1 MTDFKNS
8 IKVVKE
14 LLDNLV
20 LTKETLSKLNKEDFK
35 KYEDLKEQIL
45 VIHTDMSTLYDFKDD
60 IGMMLDYS
68 LSDAMNESLRN
79 VLATISSDLEKL
91 ESLVEKE
98 DLVKKTEIMVDLLI
112 KYRDPM
118 DGLRDNEKLLFYAL
132 DMLIKTNEKDQE
144 KLDVVVDR
152 IYDAFSNC
160 SLNFGKLVYKTTKD
174 QPTANGNDTFQ
185 NLAYNFKKFSHY

>member
-14 LLDNLV
+14 LLDSLTLPRESLSK
-20 LTKETLSKLNKEDFK
+20 LTKEDLKQ
-35 KYEDLKEQIL
+35 YEDLRETIL
-45 VIHTDMSTLYDFKDD
+45 VIHTAMSTLYDFKDD
-60 IGMMLDYS
+60 INMMLDYS
-68 LSDAMNESLRN
+68 ISESMNESLRN
-79 VLATISSDLEKL
+79 VLTTISSDLEKL
-91 ESLVEKE
+91 EGQVEKE
-98 DLVKKTEIMVDLLI
+98 DLVKKTENMVDFLI

-118 DGLRDNEKLLFYAL
+118 AGLRANEKLLFYAL
-132 DMLIKTNEKDQE
+132 DMLIKTNEQDQE

-160 SLNFGKLVYKTTKD
+160 SLNFGKLIYNTTKD
-174 QPTANGNDTFQ
+174 YTPTNDNDTIP

>member
-35 KYEDLKEQIL
+35 KYEDLKEKIL
-45 VIHTDMSTLYDFKDD
+45 VIHTEMSTLYDFKDD

-68 LSDAMNESLRN
+68 LSDSMNLSLNN
-79 VLATISSDLEKL
+79 VLTTISMDLERL
-91 ESLVEKE
+91 EGLVEKE
-98 DLVKKTEIMVDLLI
+98 DLVKKTEVMVDLLI

-118 DGLRDNEKLLFYAL
+118 DGLRDTEKLLFYAL
-132 DMLIKTNEKDQE
+132 DMLIKTNEQDQE

-160 SLNFGKLVYKTTKD
+160 SLNFGKLIYNTTKD
-174 QPTANGNDTFQ
+174 QPIGTGNDTFQ